1 MKIKCTCKHAFQDGE
16 YGKGIRV
23 VTPIDKSKHPQT
35 HKIQRVRCTACGKE
49 HDAPNAELRPTDAAL
64 SRQVAP
70 RT

>member
-23 VTPIDKSKHPQT
+23 VTPIDNSKHPQT

-49 HDAPNAELRPTDAAL
+49 HDAPNAEITGRASGPG
-64 SRQVAP
+64 
-70 RT
+70 